1 MDNKFLPI
9 SIQDII
15 DRGWSDLDFVLVTGD
30 AYVDHHSFGTAIISR
45 VLEKHGYKVGIIAQ
59 PNWKNVDDFK
69 RLGKPRLGFLVN
81 SGNMDSMVNHYS
93 VSKKRRQ
100 KDLYSPGGEMG
111 HRPDLAT
118 IVYCN
123 KIREAYGD
131 IPIIIG
137 GIEASLRRFAHYDYW
152 GDRVRKSMLI
162 DSGADVLVYGM
173 SEKQIVEVADA
184 LNDGY
189 DRKYIRHIDGTC
201 YVSDSLDEIYDEYI
215 LIPSYKD
222 VCQDKKRY
230 AEAFK
235 IQYDEQD
242 PYRGKVLVQEH
253 SGKFLVQ
260 NKPEKP
266 LNREELDE
274 VYSLPYANTY
284 HPTYEELGG
293 IPAIQEVKFSIVS
306 SRGCFGSCS
315 FCAITFHQ
323 GRAVQSRSEDS
334 IVDEAIQIS
343 NLPDFKGY
351 IHDIGGPTANFREPA
366 CKKQIT
372 KGACKNRQCL
382 YPSPCKNMDVD
393 HTDYLKVLKRVRN
406 LPNIKKVFVRSGI
419 RYDYVMADKSDK
431 FLKELVEHHVS
442 GQLKVAPEHIS
453 ENVLDYM
460 QKPAG
465 KTYSKFSKKFFE
477 LNEKLG
483 KKQFLVPYL
492 MSSHPGAT
500 LDDAIQLA
508 EYLRD
513 IHYQP
518 EQVQDFYPTPG
529 TLSTTMFYT
538 GLNPITM
545 EEVYTPKSKTEKAM
559 QRALLQYRAPRNYKL
574 VHAALTKAN
583 REDLIGFGPKCLIK
597 PPSYKSGEF
606 RNKDKRLNSSKGNTT
621 KMNKTGKVAKTAR
634 KKRQ

>member
-343 NLPDFKGY
+343 NLSDFKGY

-606 RNKDKRLNSSKGNTT
+606 RNKDKRLNSNKGNTT